1 MKMMLPDVIGHENQ
15 SQHCPDHRCFMFGV
29 IRTDY
34 HPDAFS
40 YHTDDYRSTAAAREP
55 LRLCNIN
62 RNRMPLR
69 SEVRPQF
76 THAPTSSQTKTN
88 FRAEHVE
95 HSKARRTI
103 HMVIPYDSGDI
114 ALFGEQ
120 LKW

>member
-40 YHTDDYRSTAAAREP
+40 YHTGDYRSTAAATEP

-62 RNRMPLR
+62 RNETPDAAQ
-69 SEVRPQF
+69 VRGQ
-76 THAPTSSQTKTN
+76 TTVHACAYFITDQHELQSRTC
-88 FRAEHVE
+88 RA
-95 HSKARRTI
+95 
-103 HMVIPYDSGDI
+103 
-114 ALFGEQ
+114 
-120 LKW
+120 